1 MIGNGMNIKL
11 KKYPRKFLVGSK
23 KTLYIK
29 DMGRIYLAPNE
40 QLTFI
45 TENKKK
51 YDFCRKNW
59 GFYAT
64 PSINSRL
71 KKEGFKTVLTKNPI
85 NRIFVMII
93 EKENMLKFKKYC
105 KDHKLK
111 ILFWLDKY
119 IK

>member
-1 MIGNGMNIKL
+1 MKFKKNKVPRPFVVGIK
-11 KKYPRKFLVGSK
+11 KKLI
-23 KTLYIK
+23 IK
-29 DMGRIYLAPNE
+29 EMGTVYLTPNE

-45 TENKKK
+45 TGSKKK
-51 YDFCRKNW
+51 YDFTRKNW

-71 KKEGFKTVLTKNPI
+71 KKEGFKTALTKNPI

>member
-1 MIGNGMNIKL
+1 MKFKRNKFPRAFVCGIK
-11 KKYPRKFLVGSK
+11 KKV
-23 KTLYIK
+23 TIT
-29 DMGRIYLAPNE
+29 DMGKVYLAPNE
-40 QLTFI
+40 QLTFV

-51 YDFCRKNW
+51 YDLCRKDW

-71 KKEGFKTVLTKNPI
+71 KKEGFKTALTKNPI